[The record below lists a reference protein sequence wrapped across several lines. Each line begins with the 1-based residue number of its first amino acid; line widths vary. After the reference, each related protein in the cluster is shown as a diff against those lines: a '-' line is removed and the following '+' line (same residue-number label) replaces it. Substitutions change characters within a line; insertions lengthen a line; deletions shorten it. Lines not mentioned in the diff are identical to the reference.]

1 MQIAVFDSGLGG
13 MTVLH
18 DLIKR
23 MPDEDYIYYADTAHV
38 PYGTK
43 PKEEVRKYIFESMD
57 FIVNQGVKAIVLKL
71 EVSVFRAF
79 ISFVIINE
87 FQ

>member
-23 MPDEDYIYYADTAHV
+23 MSDEDYIYYADTAHV
-38 PYGTK
+38 RMGQSQK
-43 PKEEVRKYIFESMD
+43 KR
-57 FIVNQGVKAIVLKL
+57 
-71 EVSVFRAF
+71 
-79 ISFVIINE
+79 
-87 FQ
+87 